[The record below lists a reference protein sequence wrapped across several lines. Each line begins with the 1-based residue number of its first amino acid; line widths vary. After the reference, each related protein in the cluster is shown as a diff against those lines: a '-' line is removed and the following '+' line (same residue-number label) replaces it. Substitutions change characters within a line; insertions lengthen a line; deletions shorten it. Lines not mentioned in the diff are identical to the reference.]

1 MRICD
6 SYGSR
11 CMQELCNVGA
21 GKSVKFE
28 HVFHQDYSPNDV
40 FMVNQVASGYRP
52 EEAKYNGKVGV
63 SNLRT
68 GKLSYV
74 EGSRKVEILDA
85 EVHICRDC

>member
-11 CMQELCNVGA
+11 CRSTLCNVGH
-21 GKSVKFE
+21 GKSVKFDQS
-28 HVFHQDYSPNDV
+28 FHQDMSCDQP
-40 FMVNQVASGYRP
+40 FIVNQVCSSYRP

-63 SNLRT
+63 TNLRT

-74 EGSRKVEILDA
+74 DGSRKVEVLDA
-85 EVHICRDC
+85 EVHICRPC